1 MTLYQWAFYRY
12 QHQLGRT
19 SIAGLLFVN
28 FYFFIFNH
36 QRFRAG
42 QAMNSTPAAIPV
54 RYVQFLTNTSQLFSI
69 ILLTL

>member
-1 MTLYQWAFYRY
+1 MGIAASVA
-12 QHQLGRT
+12 GRCNLRLQFAI
-19 SIAGLLFVN
+19 SSGFGGRNSLGLLFFN

-54 RYVQFLTNTSQLFSI
+54 R
-69 ILLTL
+69 

>member
-1 MTLYQWAFYRY
+1 LYQWAFYVY

-19 SIAGLLFVN
+19 SIAWLLFVN

-42 QAMNSTPAAIPV
+42 QAMNAAPAAIPV
-54 RYVQFLTNTSQLFSI
+54 R
-69 ILLTL
+69 